1 MCLKK
6 SLFRSIALA
15 LCLVVFSSTLCSASS
30 VTYTAA
36 QKQQLMQNFDSLDRK
51 LEILGQNSEK
61 SARELLAA
69 EEKLA
74 RQDERLERQETLL
87 LRYEN
92 VLKATDE
99 RLKRQEDSIERA
111 NKLLQEERKAHKAE
125 LRKKDTEKML
135 YGIAGIVVGV
145 VAAKLLGN

>member
-6 SLFRSIALA
+6 SIRVLSLVLCLA
-15 LCLVVFSSTLCSASS
+15 LLFPSLFSASS
-30 VTYTAA
+30 VTYTQT

-111 NKLLQEERKAHKAE
+111 NKLLQEERKSHKAE
-125 LRKKDTEKML
+125 LRKKDAEKML

>member
-6 SLFRSIALA
+6 SIRVLSLVLCLA
-15 LCLVVFSSTLCSASS
+15 LLFPSLCSASS
-30 VTYTAA
+30 VTYTQA

-125 LRKKDTEKML
+125 LRKKDAEKML